1 MKVHKLMACSYLS
14 FLAHSFTLPLDPA
27 ENLPF
32 LPDDPCGSL
41 NSQFDASGEWGHMSE
56 LLPHLDVLLASRS
69 EAMAIAKESL
79 ASSESSN
86 DSSNDSSSAGNDSHS
101 TNAGCSS
108 PSSSENTDGQAER
121 AAQWFVDGGCG
132 MAVITLGSR
141 GALAVFAAD
150 SLRDGAREGSTSS
163 SSSMNTSARMKVVYQ
178 AARSNV
184 SVVDSTGA
192 GDAFNAGFIAG
203 WRGFAPGSSGVDASG
218 LHSSRARYGSPGS
231 EFFSTREAAIECGLW
246 WGVAAGAACVGQFG
260 ASEPLLRSAI
270 EACAPVALT

>member
-86 DSSNDSSSAGNDSHS
+86 DSSSAGNDSHS

-121 AAQWFVDGGCG
+121 AAQWFIDGGCG
-132 MAVITLGSR
+132 MAVVTLGSR
-141 GALAVFAAD
+141 GALAVFAVD
-150 SLRDGAREGSTSS
+150 STEGGAREGSTSS
-163 SSSMNTSARMKVVYQ
+163 SSSMNTSARRKVVYQ

-246 WGVAAGAACVGQFG
+246 WGVAAGAACVGRFG